1 MELTEGHPMYKART
15 LAISDGFGSG
25 LFAVLGSGKG
35 VGEVGLG
42 IGIVAVLAAS
52 VRDSADATSRC
63 RFSKRLGR
71 LIFVGDRTC

>member
-1 MELTEGHPMYKART
+1 MYKART

-42 IGIVAVLAAS
+42 IGIVAVLTASSGILLMQRAAAGS
-52 VRDSADATSRC
+52 QRASD
-63 RFSKRLGR
+63 G
-71 LIFVGDRTC
+71 

>member
-1 MELTEGHPMYKART
+1 MYKART

-42 IGIVAVLAAS
+42 IGIVAVLTTS
-52 VRDSADATSRC
+52 VRHSADATSRC

-71 LIFVGDRTC
+71 LISVSDRAC